1 MEKMQLNES
10 PKEAV
15 EKTTKESTKLKEKA
29 MSSLD

>member
-1 MEKMQLNES
+1 MEKRQLNES

-15 EKTTKESTKLKEKA
+15 EKTAKESKKLKEKA